1 MIGPGNGAGK
11 VEAMKLS
18 ENNARFA
25 VVYNAFHGG
34 GVTSYHASLSAAEA
48 AQRRARVGG
57 CCCGCCAV
65 VPITPDAAAEMHRAW
80 EAAGYIDD
88 LPFLA
93 DIPQYT
99 GAEFSPYV
107 LCR

>member
-18 ENNARFA
+18 ENSARFA

-48 AQRRARVGG
+48 AQWRSF
-57 CCCGCCAV
+57 CGSQGLA
-65 VPITPDAAAEMHRAW
+65 PAPKLAPDFSQDFQPFFSRFLRKPRQAPKRGDRQGFIVAA
-80 EAAGYIDD
+80 
-88 LPFLA
+88 
-93 DIPQYT
+93 
-99 GAEFSPYV
+99 
-107 LCR
+107 